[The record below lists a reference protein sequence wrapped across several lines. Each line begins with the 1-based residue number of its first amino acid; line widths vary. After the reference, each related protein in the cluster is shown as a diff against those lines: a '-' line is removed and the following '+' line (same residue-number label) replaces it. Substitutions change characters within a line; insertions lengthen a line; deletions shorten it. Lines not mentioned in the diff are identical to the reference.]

1 MVSYHIKGMQF
12 LNAKQHEFPV
22 HMKLVYCHTSNIY
35 EKLNSE
41 MFITHILSVNQISF
55 ICQFI

>member
-22 HMKLVYCHTSNIY
+22 HIKVVYCHTSNIY
-35 EKLNSE
+35 EKLSSA
-41 MFITHILSVNQISF
+41 MFITHILSVN
-55 ICQFI
+55 